1 MKLSNYFLIQP
12 WFYSPGH
19 PATSLLRTYRAIKKF
34 VVVNV
39 VVYIPKDGI
48 LSEHLNNCTTELQAI
63 QISGSTWLENLVG
76 TLAAGSWMSVSYLAR
91 HQKNINTLNIFFL
104 DANLYILCLAIK
116 LFKIRPD
123 RLNVLCMLGPDFF
136 QRNTLDKIFKFTLVK
151 EILKY
156 DFFYLFLRT
165 QELANSWKEELPEFA
180 CKINYLPSLELNDIE
195 ISSVENN
202 NHKKP
207 QAAKPIVFLVSGQ
220 IRPEK
225 SIEQLVRI
233 FAGNNFPAQLRIVG
247 SIIDTKLKEFLNQY
261 TSHDKIYIK
270 DHFLNEQEMF
280 AELHNSSY
288 NVMLYDPWDE
298 RMESAMLFM
307 SLKYQI
313 PVVCYDSGWLG
324 NHVKQ
329 KNLGWT
335 IAKNKKEHLAEF
347 LATIPRPDS
356 PEYLRVGENLKKW
369 LVHFS
374 SKENIE
380 LFLSKLGWY

>member
-1 MKLSNYFLIQP
+1 MNDIINFNNLSFILEEYHTLNVPLID
-12 WFYSPGH
+12 FS
-19 PATSLLRTYRAIKKF
+19 I
-34 VVVNV
+34 
-39 VVYIPKDGI
+39 
-48 LSEHLNNCTTELQAI
+48 NN
-63 QISGSTWLENLVG
+63 SD
-76 TLAAGSWMSVSYLAR
+76 
-91 HQKNINTLNIFFL
+91 NINTLNIFFL
-104 DANLYILCLAIK
+104 DAILYFLCLAIK

-123 RLNVLCMLGPDFF
+123 RLNVLCMIGPDFF

-261 TSHDKIYIK
+261 TSHDNIYIK

-329 KNLGWT
+329 RNLGWT
-335 IAKNKKEHLAEF
+335 IAKRGTHKYSNNLVVDVKENYFQINLGKIVKK
-347 LATIPRPDS
+347 
-356 PEYLRVGENLKKW
+356 GNLKKI
-369 LVHFS
+369 
-374 SKENIE
+374 NGI
-380 LFLSKLGWY
+380 KL